1 MSEFTAKGLVEYCK
15 QALGWKTVYMWGG
28 LMKTVTQAFIDYK
41 KKQYP
46 KYYSEA
52 RVKQLQTKIGN
63 YYGCDCVGLIKSY
76 LFGGINSPKYKS
88 KWDTN
93 TRGMYSVSKTKG
105 TIETLPEIQGLILYM
120 KGHVGVYIGNG
131 ECIECTLGKYGDGV
145 VKTKVAGRGW
155 THWLQ
160 LPWLDYND
168 GVETECGCDCPCCQ
182 EKCKK
187 KTDEL
192 NESFFPNV
200 AYVNLSVLVP
210 FDVPVRTEF
219 MITVDPN
226 VEFTI
231 DSIIEKLEMFPPDY
245 AILLSISYDKN
256 GDSIRLESWNQ
267 KFILNKGAVL
277 YIKLTIPDF
286 FEGDTVGNNYFRFT
300 SPFNCYPYFYISYTL
315 SDNILLL
322 QDDFF
327 EYSRLLMWQ
336 GHISTEGNYYPMTK
350 KYKSTYY
357 AAITT
362 ACGAIYTLF
371 DIEGDSVAPHFLR
384 HEQLASES
392 RWKNFHSD
400 FVEIITLE

>member
-1 MSEFTAKGLVEYCK
+1 MSEFTANGLVEYCK

-28 LMKTVTQAFIDYK
+28 LMKTVTQAFINYK

-52 RVKQLQTKIGN
+52 RVSQLQAKIGN

-105 TIETLPEIQGLILYM
+105 TIGTLPEMPGLILYM

-168 GVETECGCDCPCCQ
+168 GVETECGCDCPCCK

-187 KTDEL
+187 KTDDLIDVWQSPPFPNYGDTFTYSIDTDTFTSDKETARGKLVVFPPVIEGQLFVRLVVDDDFTNYTPTFYIDENLREL
-192 NESFFPNV
+192 YAVYSYLFEGELLYVLGMEIDGNKRYFNTPFLGDSFGDVTVFSVLGLEENNV
-200 AYVNLSVLVP
+200 AYNSFSLFGSVLEKRVVVP
-210 FDVPVRTEF
+210 DNSFVLSTPFPTALALRYEF
-219 MITVDPN
+219 GEEETYQFGDANLIVKKPIG
-226 VEFTI
+226 FTI
-231 DSIIEKLEMFPPDY
+231 IPSLPKVELPIKDELV
-245 AILLSISYDKN
+245 LS
-256 GDSIRLESWNQ
+256 
-267 KFILNKGAVL
+267 FI
-277 YIKLTIPDF
+277 
-286 FEGDTVGNNYFRFT
+286 
-300 SPFNCYPYFYISYTL
+300 
-315 SDNILLL
+315 
-322 QDDFF
+322 
-327 EYSRLLMWQ
+327 
-336 GHISTEGNYYPMTK
+336 
-350 KYKSTYY
+350 
-357 AAITT
+357 
-362 ACGAIYTLF
+362 
-371 DIEGDSVAPHFLR
+371 
-384 HEQLASES
+384 
-392 RWKNFHSD
+392 
-400 FVEIITLE
+400 

>member
-1 MSEFTAKGLVEYCK
+1 MSQFTAKGLVEYCK

-187 KTDEL
+187 KQT
-192 NESFFPNV
+192 
-200 AYVNLSVLVP
+200 
-210 FDVPVRTEF
+210 
-219 MITVDPN
+219 
-226 VEFTI
+226 
-231 DSIIEKLEMFPPDY
+231 
-245 AILLSISYDKN
+245 
-256 GDSIRLESWNQ
+256 
-267 KFILNKGAVL
+267 
-277 YIKLTIPDF
+277 
-286 FEGDTVGNNYFRFT
+286 T
-300 SPFNCYPYFYISYTL
+300 S
-315 SDNILLL
+315 
-322 QDDFF
+322 
-327 EYSRLLMWQ
+327 
-336 GHISTEGNYYPMTK
+336 
-350 KYKSTYY
+350 
-357 AAITT
+357 
-362 ACGAIYTLF
+362 
-371 DIEGDSVAPHFLR
+371 
-384 HEQLASES
+384 
-392 RWKNFHSD
+392 
-400 FVEIITLE
+400 

>member
-28 LMKTVTQAFIDYK
+28 LMKTVTQAFINYK

-52 RVKQLQTKIGN
+52 RVNQLQTKIGN

-105 TIETLPEIQGLILYM
+105 TIGTLPEMPGLILYM

-168 GVETECGCDCPCCQ
+168 GVETECGCDCPCCK

-187 KTDEL
+187 K
-192 NESFFPNV
+192 N
-200 AYVNLSVLVP
+200 
-210 FDVPVRTEF
+210 R
-219 MITVDPN
+219 
-226 VEFTI
+226 
-231 DSIIEKLEMFPPDY
+231 
-245 AILLSISYDKN
+245 
-256 GDSIRLESWNQ
+256 
-267 KFILNKGAVL
+267 
-277 YIKLTIPDF
+277 
-286 FEGDTVGNNYFRFT
+286 RF
-300 SPFNCYPYFYISYTL
+300 N
-315 SDNILLL
+315 
-322 QDDFF
+322 
-327 EYSRLLMWQ
+327 
-336 GHISTEGNYYPMTK
+336 
-350 KYKSTYY
+350 
-357 AAITT
+357 
-362 ACGAIYTLF
+362 
-371 DIEGDSVAPHFLR
+371 
-384 HEQLASES
+384 
-392 RWKNFHSD
+392 
-400 FVEIITLE
+400 

>member
-1 MSEFTAKGLVEYCK
+1 MGEFTAKGLVEYCK

-105 TIETLPEIQGLILYM
+105 TIETLPEVQGLILYM
-120 KGHVGVYIGNG
+120 KGHVGVYIGDG

-168 GVETECGCDCPCCQ
+168 GVETECGCDCPCCK

-187 KTDEL
+187 KTDDLIDVWQGAPFSNYGEPFNYYYSLDEEVIEMKSARGKLAVFPPIKNGEL
-192 NESFFPNV
+192 FIYLKVNSYVCNYAPAYYISENLRELRAIYTPLFDGDLLYVLGLEIGGNNKYFDTSFLFATGGSIPGWSVSDLAGNNV
-200 AYVNLSVLVP
+200 AYKGFSLLGQEIKRTIV
-210 FDVPVRTEF
+210 VPVSSFVLSWYSDTALSLRYEF
-219 MITVDPN
+219 GGEEIFQIGNYSLIVKKPIGYTVIPSLPK
-226 VEFTI
+226 VE
-231 DSIIEKLEMFPPDY
+231 LP
-245 AILLSISYDKN
+245 
-256 GDSIRLESWNQ
+256 
-267 KFILNKGAVL
+267 NKG
-277 YIKLTIPDF
+277 
-286 FEGDTVGNNYFRFT
+286 
-300 SPFNCYPYFYISYTL
+300 
-315 SDNILLL
+315 ILEL
-322 QDDFF
+322 
-327 EYSRLLMWQ
+327 
-336 GHISTEGNYYPMTK
+336 
-350 KYKSTYY
+350 
-357 AAITT
+357 
-362 ACGAIYTLF
+362 
-371 DIEGDSVAPHFLR
+371 HF
-384 HEQLASES
+384 
-392 RWKNFHSD
+392 
-400 FVEIITLE
+400 I

>member
-187 KTDEL
+187 KTDDLIDVWQPPLPNNGKVKVIYAYYHNEPEDFEIERYKTLVISPIRKYHGMQWRFSEFYIDNVPTKPTPMLFLDENVSEVVIFYTLLDLGEFGAVIDMIKSDGIWLKNYLPQVASVGFNYKSIPRGTIYKGFIVEGTSFDMRVFVFPVDLDKNEFKVEL
-192 NESFFPNV
+192 NFV
-200 AYVNLSVLVP
+200 
-210 FDVPVRTEF
+210 
-219 MITVDPN
+219 
-226 VEFTI
+226 
-231 DSIIEKLEMFPPDY
+231 
-245 AILLSISYDKN
+245 
-256 GDSIRLESWNQ
+256 
-267 KFILNKGAVL
+267 
-277 YIKLTIPDF
+277 
-286 FEGDTVGNNYFRFT
+286 
-300 SPFNCYPYFYISYTL
+300 
-315 SDNILLL
+315 
-322 QDDFF
+322 
-327 EYSRLLMWQ
+327 
-336 GHISTEGNYYPMTK
+336 
-350 KYKSTYY
+350 
-357 AAITT
+357 
-362 ACGAIYTLF
+362 IYTLRLNRSNLSERGKFRYCFF
-371 DIEGDSVAPHFLR
+371 DLIKAQFGEGLSSLH
-384 HEQLASES
+384 SES
-392 RWKNFHSD
+392 Y
-400 FVEIITLE
+400 VELKPKGV

>member
-1 MSEFTAKGLVEYCK
+1 MGEFTAKGLVKYCK

-28 LMKTVTQAFIDYK
+28 LMKTVTQDFIDYK

-105 TIETLPEIQGLILYM
+105 TIETLPEVQGLILYM

-168 GVETECGCDCPCCQ
+168 GVETVCGCDCPCCK

-187 KTDEL
+187 
-192 NESFFPNV
+192 P
-200 AYVNLSVLVP
+200 
-210 FDVPVRTEF
+210 R
-219 MITVDPN
+219 
-226 VEFTI
+226 
-231 DSIIEKLEMFPPDY
+231 
-245 AILLSISYDKN
+245 
-256 GDSIRLESWNQ
+256 
-267 KFILNKGAVL
+267 
-277 YIKLTIPDF
+277 
-286 FEGDTVGNNYFRFT
+286 
-300 SPFNCYPYFYISYTL
+300 
-315 SDNILLL
+315 NILKVWVKPVKL
-322 QDDFF
+322 
-327 EYSRLLMWQ
+327 
-336 GHISTEGNYYPMTK
+336 K
-350 KYKSTYY
+350 
-357 AAITT
+357 
-362 ACGAIYTLF
+362 
-371 DIEGDSVAPHFLR
+371 GD
-384 HEQLASES
+384 
-392 RWKNFHSD
+392 
-400 FVEIITLE
+400 

>member
-168 GVETECGCDCPCCQ
+168 GIETECGCECPCCK

-187 KTDEL
+187 KTDDL
-192 NESFFPNV
+192 IDVWQSPPFPNYGEPFIYSYKLLRGNIEIKSARGKLAV
-200 AYVNLSVLVP
+200 FPSIKNGELFVELYEGGFFSNYKPDYYIDENLRKLYAAYRPLFEGELVYILGLEINGDRRYFDTPFLFATKSALYPYSVLGLEENNAAYSGFSLFGQNFIQNLIVP
-210 FDVPVRTEF
+210 KDSFVLSFPEDTSLSLRYEF
-219 MITVDPN
+219 
-226 VEFTI
+226 
-231 DSIIEKLEMFPPDY
+231 
-245 AILLSISYDKN
+245 
-256 GDSIRLESWNQ
+256 GDEEIYN
-267 KFILNKGAVL
+267 LNSLNLIVK
-277 YIKLTIPDF
+277 KP
-286 FEGDTVGNNYFRFT
+286 
-300 SPFNCYPYFYISYTL
+300 ISYTIIPSL
-315 SDNILLL
+315 PKVELPNKGILEL
-322 QDDFF
+322 
-327 EYSRLLMWQ
+327 
-336 GHISTEGNYYPMTK
+336 
-350 KYKSTYY
+350 
-357 AAITT
+357 
-362 ACGAIYTLF
+362 
-371 DIEGDSVAPHFLR
+371 HF
-384 HEQLASES
+384 
-392 RWKNFHSD
+392 K
-400 FVEIITLE
+400 

>member
-168 GVETECGCDCPCCQ
+168 GIETECGCDCPCCQ

-187 KTDEL
+187 K
-192 NESFFPNV
+192 NRN
-200 AYVNLSVLVP
+200 
-210 FDVPVRTEF
+210 R
-219 MITVDPN
+219 
-226 VEFTI
+226 
-231 DSIIEKLEMFPPDY
+231 
-245 AILLSISYDKN
+245 
-256 GDSIRLESWNQ
+256 
-267 KFILNKGAVL
+267 
-277 YIKLTIPDF
+277 
-286 FEGDTVGNNYFRFT
+286 
-300 SPFNCYPYFYISYTL
+300 
-315 SDNILLL
+315 
-322 QDDFF
+322 
-327 EYSRLLMWQ
+327 
-336 GHISTEGNYYPMTK
+336 
-350 KYKSTYY
+350 
-357 AAITT
+357 
-362 ACGAIYTLF
+362 
-371 DIEGDSVAPHFLR
+371 
-384 HEQLASES
+384 
-392 RWKNFHSD
+392 
-400 FVEIITLE
+400 

>member
-105 TIETLPEIQGLILYM
+105 TIETLPEIPGLILYM

-168 GVETECGCDCPCCQ
+168 GIETECGCECLCCK

-187 KTDEL
+187 TDDLL
-192 NESFFPNV
+192 NV
-200 AYVNLSVLVP
+200 
-210 FDVPVRTEF
+210 
-219 MITVDPN
+219 
-226 VEFTI
+226 
-231 DSIIEKLEMFPPDY
+231 
-245 AILLSISYDKN
+245 
-256 GDSIRLESWNQ
+256 W
-267 KFILNKGAVL
+267 
-277 YIKLTIPDF
+277 
-286 FEGDTVGNNYFRFT
+286 
-300 SPFNCYPYFYISYTL
+300 YP
-315 SDNILLL
+315 
-322 QDDFF
+322 
-327 EYSRLLMWQ
+327 
-336 GHISTEGNYYPMTK
+336 
-350 KYKSTYY
+350 
-357 AAITT
+357 
-362 ACGAIYTLF
+362 
-371 DIEGDSVAPHFLR
+371 
-384 HEQLASES
+384 SES
-392 RWKNFHSD
+392 
-400 FVEIITLE
+400 

>member
-105 TIETLPEIQGLILYM
+105 TIETLPEVQGLILYM

-168 GVETECGCDCPCCQ
+168 GVETECGCDCPCCK

-187 KTDEL
+187 KTDDL
-192 NESFFPNV
+192 IDVWQSPPFPNYGEPFIYSYESKGLIIETKTARGKLANFPPIINETLFSFLRADKV
-200 AYVNLSVLVP
+200 NYSYSPSFYIGEKLSKLIAHYEPLFFGDLAYVLGLEISGNRLYFDIPFLTASKSNLYPYSVLGLEENNVSYEGFSLNGLVSEKVVIAP
-210 FDVPVRTEF
+210 NNSFVLSLPSDFSLSLRYEF
-219 MITVDPN
+219 GEEEI
-226 VEFTI
+226 VEFYGYNLI
-231 DSIIEKLEMFPPDY
+231 VKKP
-245 AILLSISYDKN
+245 
-256 GDSIRLESWNQ
+256 
-267 KFILNKGAVL
+267 
-277 YIKLTIPDF
+277 
-286 FEGDTVGNNYFRFT
+286 
-300 SPFNCYPYFYISYTL
+300 ISYTIIPSL
-315 SDNILLL
+315 PKVKLPNKGILELHL
-322 QDDFF
+322 
-327 EYSRLLMWQ
+327 
-336 GHISTEGNYYPMTK
+336 K
-350 KYKSTYY
+350 
-357 AAITT
+357 
-362 ACGAIYTLF
+362 
-371 DIEGDSVAPHFLR
+371 
-384 HEQLASES
+384 
-392 RWKNFHSD
+392 
-400 FVEIITLE
+400 

>member
-105 TIETLPEIQGLILYM
+105 TIETLPEIPGLILYM

-187 KTDEL
+187 KTEIDNEFFGVFGITQGGGGSPHIYTNKQIGFFLPHNDFGYLISMRYTKLKKEDNWQHITYMTNTGMFYKGKIPIYVGVMSKMQHKAFYKDNKLVLFNIAGMDGVRDYYITLPNGKTIKDTCFARKVYISNKLWGRGAFVFENIEL
-192 NESFFPNV
+192 HSG
-200 AYVNLSVLVP
+200 
-210 FDVPVRTEF
+210 DI
-219 MITVDPN
+219 ITVFSEAAYTIGCYFKLKM
-226 VEFTI
+226 EFN
-231 DSIIEKLEMFPPDY
+231 EKGE
-245 AILLSISYDKN
+245 
-256 GDSIRLESWNQ
+256 
-267 KFILNKGAVL
+267 
-277 YIKLTIPDF
+277 
-286 FEGDTVGNNYFRFT
+286 
-300 SPFNCYPYFYISYTL
+300 
-315 SDNILLL
+315 
-322 QDDFF
+322 
-327 EYSRLLMWQ
+327 
-336 GHISTEGNYYPMTK
+336 
-350 KYKSTYY
+350 
-357 AAITT
+357 
-362 ACGAIYTLF
+362 
-371 DIEGDSVAPHFLR
+371 
-384 HEQLASES
+384 SES
-392 RWKNFHSD
+392 TGYD
-400 FVEIITLE
+400 VEVKVIEWLPTTNENKIQEYHFD